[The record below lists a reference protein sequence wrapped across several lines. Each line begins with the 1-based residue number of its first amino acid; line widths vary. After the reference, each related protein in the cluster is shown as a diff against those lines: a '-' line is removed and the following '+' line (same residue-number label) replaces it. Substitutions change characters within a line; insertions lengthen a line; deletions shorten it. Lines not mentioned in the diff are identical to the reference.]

1 MLVHVPKSSPA
12 CGLDEAPALQETLV
26 GRLVALAGALCSV
39 ERLMP
44 GTRLAAGALAAVLV
58 EDVVGRAGRGAC
70 RWRVAHA
77 LAGDGVE
84 VPVGSAVLG
93 RAPALTHALTGV
105 HVQLLIGA
113 AHVG

>member
-1 MLVHVPKSSPA
+1 MRVPKSSPA
-12 CGLDEAPALQETLV
+12 CGLAEAPPLQETLV
-26 GRLVALAGALCSV
+26 GRLVALAGAFCSV

-58 EDVVGRAGRGAC
+58 EDVVGRAGRGAR

-84 VPVGSAVLG
+84 VPVGSAVSG
-93 RAPALTHALTGV
+93 QAPALTHALTGV
-105 HVQLLIGA
+105 HVKLLIGA